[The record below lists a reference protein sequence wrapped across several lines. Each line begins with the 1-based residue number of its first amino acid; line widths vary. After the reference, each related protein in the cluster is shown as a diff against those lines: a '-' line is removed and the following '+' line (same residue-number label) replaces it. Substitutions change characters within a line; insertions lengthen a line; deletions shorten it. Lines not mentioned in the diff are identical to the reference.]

1 MQSATSKQILAY
13 LILFAAVA
21 LGKAI
26 GNDMQFAFYF
36 VILLPIRLMYDIREA
51 NRIFPYKWE
60 FNRSLLRNQWFLWW
74 LLYGLWCAVS
84 HLGRTTPQ

>member
-21 LGKAI
+21 LAKAI

-51 NRIFPYKWE
+51 NRMFPYKWE

-74 LLYGLWCAVS
+74 LLYGLGWVASYV
-84 HLGRTTPQ
+84 GKTATE

>member
-51 NRIFPYKWE
+51 NRMFPYKWE
-60 FNRSLLRNQWFLWW
+60 FNRSLLRNQWFIWW
-74 LLYGLWCAVS
+74 LLYGLWWVASYV
-84 HLGRTTPQ
+84 GKTATE